1 MTEDIKSLSVMRTQ
15 NLKNTRTPS
24 QYGKPPRRRLK
35 IADEIVE
42 SMRQDIVARRL
53 QHGERLPSENEL
65 SERYGVSQPTIREAT
80 RALETLGLIVV
91 VHGSGTFVRSE
102 GEYGLA
108 SALQTLLQLESVSI
122 MEVIS
127 VRQVLGRHS
136 VELAASNATDEDL
149 ESIAQACDQLK
160 RIEDTKDLEQV
171 FSHIIGFQRA
181 LSVASHSPL
190 LQSLE
195 LFLLALL
202 HEVQVT
208 SLAGRGLKFWRS
220 RALEFQV
227 YRVAILEGVRSG
239 DPVKAGRA
247 MDRYFKAQRERF
259 EKDKKLRTIDLTSP
273 GLINIVS
280 DMVRQFRK

>member
-1 MTEDIKSLSVMRTQ
+1 
-15 NLKNTRTPS
+15 LKV
-24 QYGKPPRRRLK
+24 
-35 IADEIVE
+35 ADEIVE
-42 SMRQDIVARRL
+42 SLRQDIVARRL
-53 QHGERLPSENEL
+53 QHGERLPNEKEL
-65 SERYGVSQPTIREAT
+65 SEHYGVSQPTVREAI

-108 SALQTLLQLESVSI
+108 SALQTVLQLESVGI

-136 VELAASNATDEDL
+136 VELAASSASDEDL
-149 ESIAQACDQLK
+149 VAIAQACDRLE
-160 RIEDTKDLEQV
+160 RIEDAEDLDQV
-171 FSHIIGFQRA
+171 FAYIIGFQRA

-227 YRVAILEGVRSG
+227 HRVAILEGIRSG

-247 MDRYFKAQRERF
+247 MDRYFMAQRERF

-273 GLINIVS
+273 SLINIVS
-280 DMVRQFRK
+280 DMVRQFKE